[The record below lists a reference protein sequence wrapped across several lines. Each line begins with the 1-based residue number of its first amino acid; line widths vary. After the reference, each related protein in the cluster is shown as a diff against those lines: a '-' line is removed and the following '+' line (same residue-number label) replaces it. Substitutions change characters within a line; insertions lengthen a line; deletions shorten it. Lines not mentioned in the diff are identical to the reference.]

1 MYLLTSEGNSKLYDY
16 DKRSQNTSDMKI
28 TRTMFNYEY
37 LKMLAI
43 LKLLYNN
50 WVHDDREKQE

>member
-1 MYLLTSEGNSKLYDY
+1 MIMTKETKDIA
-16 DKRSQNTSDMKI
+16 DTKI
-28 TRTMFNYEY
+28 TRTMFDYEY

-50 WVHDDREKQE
+50 WAHDDREKQE